1 MRLDRVLY
9 DDRLERIY
17 SVFLIQV
24 RETQVFVCARAT
36 LDRRIALDL
45 KRVVGF

>member
-1 MRLDRVLY
+1 M
-9 DDRLERIY
+9 Y

-36 LDRRIALDL
+36 LDR
-45 KRVVGF
+45 